1 MKKVHS
7 KYVCQSCGYE
17 SPRWLGKCPEC
28 GSWNS
33 FVEEQIEPRK
43 AKSSSTVRITN
54 RPLPITKIP
63 QAEEKRL
70 KTGIEEFD
78 RVLGGGIVL
87 GSVILVGGSPGI
99 GKSTLLLQVGSEL
112 AIQGKKVLYISG
124 EESLSQIKMRADRLS
139 ISSENFVLLS
149 ETNVES
155 IITILREEKPDM
167 AVIDSIQT
175 VYTPELESLPGN
187 VSQVRFCG
195 YAVTAAVKE
204 EGIPLFLVGHVTK
217 EGSIAGPRVLEHLV
231 DGLLLLEGD
240 EQHLYRLLRAVKNR
254 FGSTNEVGLFEMT
267 DKGVIEVKNPSEYLL
282 SQRQDKTSG
291 TVVTVSMEGTRP
303 ILVEVQALVA
313 HTNYGVPQRTATGID
328 YRRLSILLAV
338 LEKRI
343 GLKFG
348 TQDVFVNAAG
358 GLRLT
363 EPGVDLAVA
372 VAMVSSLRERP
383 VDERTAVVGEV
394 GLAGEVRG
402 IAHIGKRISEAER
415 LGFSR
420 IVLPRVNLKG
430 LHKKTGIELIGVE
443 TVREAVA
450 NLIR

>member
-1 MKKVHS
+1 MKKSRS

-43 AKSSSTVRITN
+43 ERNVSSIRITN
-54 RPLPITKIP
+54 RPIPITKIP
-63 QAEEKRL
+63 KIEEKRF
-70 KTGIEEFD
+70 KTDIGEFD
-78 RVLGGGIVL
+78 RVLGGGIVS
-87 GSVILVGGSPGI
+87 GSVILIGGAPGI
-99 GKSTLLLQVGSEL
+99 GKSTLLLQVGFEL
-112 AIQGKKVLYISG
+112 ARQGKKVLYISG
-124 EESLSQIKMRADRLS
+124 EESLSQIKMRADRLL
-139 ISSENFVLLS
+139 ISSENFALLS
-149 ETNVES
+149 ETNAES

-175 VYTPELESLPGN
+175 VYSPELESLPGN

-195 YAVTAAVKE
+195 YAMTAAAKE

-240 EQHLYRLLRAVKNR
+240 EQHLYRLLRAAKNR

-267 DKGVIEVKNPSEYLL
+267 DKGIIEVKNPSEYLL
-282 SQRQDKTSG
+282 SQRRDKTSG

-313 HTNYGVPQRTATGID
+313 PTSYGVPQRTATGVD
-328 YRRLSILLAV
+328 PRRLSILLAV

-343 GLKFG
+343 GLRFG

-372 VAMVSSLRERP
+372 VAMVSSLKEKP
-383 VDERTAVVGEV
+383 VDGKTAVVGEV

-402 IAHIGKRISEAER
+402 ISQLSKRISEAER
-415 LGFSR
+415 LGFHR
-420 IVLPRVNLKG
+420 IILPRINLKG
-430 LHKKTGIELIGVE
+430 LHKKVGIELMGVE
-443 TVREAVA
+443 TVREAVTS
-450 NLIR
+450 LVG